1 MRKMSQ
7 YLNSEKVQFFKS
19 LGELS
24 AKIKTADLVYAGY
37 VLDEI
42 DPELVEVYLESLW
55 IKVKNQGFLVLVE
68 YGNPFGARIIHEAR
82 KWILKKANAS
92 ISAPCPHHMRCP
104 LARSS

>member
-42 DPELVEVYLESLW
+42 DPELVEVYLESL
-55 IKVKNQGFLVLVE
+55 
-68 YGNPFGARIIHEAR
+68 
-82 KWILKKANAS
+82 
-92 ISAPCPHHMRCP
+92 
-104 LARSS
+104 